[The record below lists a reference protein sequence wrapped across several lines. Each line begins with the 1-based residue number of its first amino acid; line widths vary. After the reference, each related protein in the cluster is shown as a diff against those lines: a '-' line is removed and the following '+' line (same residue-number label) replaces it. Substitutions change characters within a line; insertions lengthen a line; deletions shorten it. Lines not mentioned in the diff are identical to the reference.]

1 MTWVLDQL
9 EVAKER
15 GTKLDVR
22 CNIRQAMEWFVLATK
37 DVSEAT
43 VRNCWVATK
52 ILTPVQMHELETGIK
67 RGNREASIAASAI
80 ARVTSE
86 QMDELTN
93 LLAKLGTSLAAE
105 PDKPVEMADAFDLLD
120 MEAERE
126 VTEPPAIGARL
137 ADESAND
144 EELSEDLPG
153 DCQEGII
160 ALVDE
165 GDIDEMEPPRVIS
178 LRQAKDVCNQ
188 LYAFVS
194 ENAVDVARARTQE
207 SINYMRHIDI
217 VRAAIHRMTVTTS
230 HRQSNITTFCRA
242 LDPPTAR
249 QGMIE
254 DSE

>member
-1 MTWVLDQL
+1 M
-9 EVAKER
+9 
-15 GTKLDVR
+15 
-22 CNIRQAMEWFVLATK
+22 
-37 DVSEAT
+37 
-43 VRNCWVATK
+43 ATK

-80 ARVTSE
+80 AGVTSE

-194 ENAVDVARARTQE
+194 ENAVEVARAGTQE
-207 SINYMRHIDI
+207 SIDYMRHIDI